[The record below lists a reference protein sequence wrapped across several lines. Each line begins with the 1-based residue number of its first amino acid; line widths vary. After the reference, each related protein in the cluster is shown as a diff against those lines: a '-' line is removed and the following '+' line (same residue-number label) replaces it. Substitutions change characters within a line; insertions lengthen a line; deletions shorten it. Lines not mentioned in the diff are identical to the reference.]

1 MRLPLDGG
9 RRHSLAPIGS
19 AIVVALALLAGCG
32 RQGDRH
38 ARDAQE
44 RRIVSVSKQ
53 INEFIYAIG
62 AQNDLVAVDLTS
74 IYPPEIRKLPTVGY
88 HRALSAEGIISM
100 KPTVFLTD
108 GNVGPDAVLDQL
120 RKVGIP
126 ITVMRPGSTVDSA
139 QMLLTHLGE
148 FFHREQAADSVLAQW
163 KTGMNQLWADT
174 ASWAGEKRPR
184 VLIIHFGQ
192 IINNYLAIKK
202 GSTADQLL
210 RWAGGT
216 NAIDSVG
223 GMLRLTPELIARAA
237 PDVIIATDVG
247 FDRFGSAEKFATLPG
262 VSLTPAGRNKRIYRI
277 NEQKIMY
284 YGPRTPAAVRELH
297 EMIHP

>member
-1 MRLPLDGG
+1 MTRFHLPAGRLIALVAV
-9 RRHSLAPIGS
+9 LAT
-19 AIVVALALLAGCG
+19 AACG
-32 RQGDRH
+32 RQTDRH
-38 ARDAQE
+38 ARDSQA

-62 AQNDLVAVDLTS
+62 AEHDLVAVDLTS
-74 IYPPEIRKLPTVGY
+74 IYPPEIRTLPTVGY

-126 ITVMRPGSTVDSA
+126 ITVMKPGSTVDSA
-139 QMLLTHLGE
+139 QALLTHLGE
-148 FFHREQAADSVLAQW
+148 FFHREQAADSVLADW
-163 KTGMNQLWADT
+163 KAGMQQLSADT
-174 ASWAGEKRPR
+174 ASWHEQQHPR

-192 IINNYLAIKK
+192 IINNYLAIKS

-210 RWAGGT
+210 RWAGGV

-262 VSLTPAGRNKRIYRI
+262 VALTPAGRNKRIYRI

-297 EMIHP
+297 GMLFP